1 MVQDELRSP
10 IYVDWTKLAQVVVM
24 MPDGLKRPFHEVP
37 ELVPEDC
44 LTKESLWTEESILLR
59 LLN

>member
-44 LTKESLWTEESILLR
+44 LTKAVD
-59 LLN
+59 